1 MIRTRLGLATSA
13 SMKTTFCDDWDVDVP
28 LGENRDD
35 CSLAASFENGE
46 TLSANAHLN
55 EIAKVADAHAIR
67 SGLYADMTNRWV
79 GLRVLQNCSSS

>member
-1 MIRTRLGLATSA
+1 MVLIPPTALETA
-13 SMKTTFCDDWDVDVP
+13 WDVDVP

-55 EIAKVADAHAIR
+55 EIAKAADAHVIR

>member
-1 MIRTRLGLATSA
+1 M
-13 SMKTTFCDDWDVDVP
+13 P

-46 TLSANAHLN
+46 TLSANAYLN

-79 GLRVLQNCSSS
+79 GLRVLQNCSSYRDKR